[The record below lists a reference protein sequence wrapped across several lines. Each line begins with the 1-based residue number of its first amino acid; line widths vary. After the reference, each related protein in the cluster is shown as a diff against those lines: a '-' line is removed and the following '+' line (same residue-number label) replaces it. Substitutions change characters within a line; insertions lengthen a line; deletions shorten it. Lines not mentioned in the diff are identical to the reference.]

1 VNGDVAF
8 HASVPDDAACVKLFV
23 ELSAKNAPE
32 FEFNNKDVPEI
43 AVNGAVGGVK
53 LAVYTAVPF
62 TTRKLEI

>member
-1 VNGDVAF
+1 MNGEAEFHATVPDVA
-8 HASVPDDAACVKLFV
+8 ACAKLFV

-53 LAVYTAVPF
+53 LAV
-62 TTRKLEI
+62 